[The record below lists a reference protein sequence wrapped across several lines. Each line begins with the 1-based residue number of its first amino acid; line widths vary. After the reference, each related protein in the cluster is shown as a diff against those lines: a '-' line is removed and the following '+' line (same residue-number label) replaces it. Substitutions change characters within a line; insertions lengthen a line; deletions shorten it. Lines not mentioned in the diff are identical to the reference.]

1 MNQIKLGKF
10 IADVRNE
17 RGMTQDELA
26 ERIGVS
32 SGKVISKWEC
42 GNNMP
47 DFETLIEISKALKI
61 TLFELSTCKRIDNPK
76 LIDKIKKKFIT
87 YKDYIFETTKNKLIV
102 IFSIILGLIFGFA
115 TIFTIDNYKTIK
127 VYEFINNE
135 NEIKF
140 RLKGNI
146 FITSEEVFFNI
157 INISNIEKDKSY
169 LDIQAS
175 NIQYEILDNNNQRIL
190 LYNLYKN
197 EIENNDKNLLK
208 ILQSASFSQKVKKEK
223 MPKDSHLKLKIIYF
237 DENNRVKEILINFE
251 IEKIFE
257 NTL

>member
-26 ERIGVS
+26 EKIGVS

-102 IFSIILGLIFGFA
+102 IFSIILGLIFGLA
-115 TIFTIDNYKTIK
+115 TIFTIDNYKTIQ
-127 VYEFINNE
+127 VYKFIYSE
-135 NEIKF
+135 NETKF
-140 RLKGNI
+140 TIEGNI
-146 FITSEEVFFNI
+146 FITKDDAIFNI
-157 INISNIEKDKSY
+157 TNISNIEKDKSY

-190 LYNLYKN
+190 LYNLNKN
-197 EIENNDKNLLK
+197 EIENNDKNLLQ

-223 MPKDSHLKLKIIYF
+223 MPKDSHLKFRIIYF